1 MRCFLARRCLPRY
14 EAWSGR
20 CAELSRAIDRLQQL
34 GAQDALI
41 LLRASFSAPR
51 VIHLLRC
58 SPSVDHHALAQFDQL
73 LRTAVCKL
81 TNSVLTD
88 MKWLQASLPVRMG
101 GLGVRSVSSLALPAY
116 LASATSTQQ
125 LQGAILSSTQCAGDS
140 VLAVYLAE
148 WQSETGS
155 DMQGDA
161 LPGQQS
167 FWDRPGLSRQGQ
179 LVDA

>member
-1 MRCFLARRCLPRY
+1 M
-14 EAWSGR
+14 
-20 CAELSRAIDRLQQL
+20 SRAIDRLQQL

-58 SPSVDHHALAQFDQL
+58 SPSVDHHALAQFDHL

-88 MKWLQASLPVRMG
+88 MQWLQASLPVRMG
-101 GLGVRSVSSLALPAY
+101 GLGVRRVSSLALPAY
-116 LASATSTQQ
+116 LASAASTQQ
-125 LQGAILSSTQCAGDS
+125 LQGAILSSTQSAGDS
-140 VLAVYLAE
+140 VLAAYLAE

-179 LVDA
+179 LVDASKVDTVQRAQ